1 MKHADTL
8 ERLKKVQGQIGGI
21 IRMVEEGSY
30 CIGIVNQ
37 ISAVRGGL
45 DKVMLMILEKHLKSC
60 VSSAIKEDHPE
71 EAIKELLHTIQ
82 RYIK

>member
-1 MKHADTL
+1 MKHEDTL
-8 ERLKKVQGQIGGI
+8 DRLKKIQGQIQGV

-30 CIGIVNQ
+30 CIDIVNQ

-45 DKVMLMILEKHLKSC
+45 DKVTLMILEKHLKSC
-60 VSSAIKEDHPE
+60 VSSAIKENHPDK
-71 EAIKELLHTIQ
+71 AIDELMQTVQ

>member
-8 ERLKKVQGQIGGI
+8 DRLKKIQGQIGGI
-21 IRMVEEGSY
+21 IRMGEEGSY
-30 CIGIVNQ
+30 CIDIVNQ

-45 DKVMLMILEKHLKSC
+45 DKVTLMVLEKHLKSC
-60 VSSAIKEDHPE
+60 VSSAIKEDHPDAAIE
-71 EAIKELLHTIQ
+71 ELMGTIQ

>member
-1 MKHADTL
+1 MKHEDTL
-8 ERLKKVQGQIGGI
+8 DRLKKIQGQIGGI

-30 CIGIVNQ
+30 CIDIVNQ

-45 DKVMLMILEKHLKSC
+45 DKVTLMILEKHLKSC
-60 VSSAIKEDHPE
+60 VSSAIKENHPDK
-71 EAIKELLHTIQ
+71 AIDELMQTIQ